1 MEMLNESTE
10 RVAEVLV
17 LFRTLYVFI
26 EQMYNDQLHGSMIR
40 LSRRSLWSRRRGNVA
55 ANVLQ

>member
-1 MEMLNESTE
+1 MLNESTE
-10 RVAEVLV
+10 RVAEALV

-55 ANVLQ
+55 ANVL

>member
-1 MEMLNESTE
+1 MLNESTE

-26 EQMYNDQLHGSMIR
+26 EQMYNDQGATCGHD
-40 LSRRSLWSRRRGNVA
+40 VA
-55 ANVLQ
+55 ATLRLTFCSKHGL

>member
-1 MEMLNESTE
+1 MLNESTE
-10 RVAEVLV
+10 RVAEALV

-26 EQMYNDQLHGSMIR
+26 EQMYNHQLHGSMIR